1 MTADPA
7 SKYTSHSTM
16 SSSRTQYLDS
26 ISELILPSGHVTR
39 KLDFL
44 GTVRIYNQ
52 YYFNVYRRYNNVHEI
67 VLEDFAGDFH
77 FHKDYTV
84 RESLQKVLCLSD
96 EQIHGLHTM
105 DAVSFKHR
113 SVISEEVTHLRW
125 TEIENRW
132 YALDMNLGG
141 ILKDFHQQALPN
153 LLSPNVSQQEAQ
165 ATQAQQA
172 PRTRAH
178 VSQALPASLE
188 PTNLSDRF
196 TAAAQP
202 EENITVLRS
211 GAIIRK

>member
-1 MTADPA
+1 
-7 SKYTSHSTM
+7 
-16 SSSRTQYLDS
+16 
-26 ISELILPSGHVTR
+26 
-39 KLDFL
+39 
-44 GTVRIYNQ
+44 
-52 YYFNVYRRYNNVHEI
+52 
-67 VLEDFAGDFH
+67 
-77 FHKDYTV
+77 
-84 RESLQKVLCLSD
+84 
-96 EQIHGLHTM
+96 
-105 DAVSFKHR
+105 
-113 SVISEEVTHLRW
+113 
-125 TEIENRW
+125 
-132 YALDMNLGG
+132 MNLGG